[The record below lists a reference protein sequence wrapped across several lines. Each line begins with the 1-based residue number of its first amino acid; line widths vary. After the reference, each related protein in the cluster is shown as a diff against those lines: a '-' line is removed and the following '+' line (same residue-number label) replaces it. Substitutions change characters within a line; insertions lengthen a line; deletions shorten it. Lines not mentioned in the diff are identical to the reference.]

1 MEYCSKEL
9 WLLGGIMELETLD
22 NGMLRI
28 RFEKT
33 DGKNTFNDA
42 LIFSQ
47 AEYDALTEQQ
57 IEEIK
62 QQRFD
67 NWLAIINYVP
77 PAE

>member
-1 MEYCSKEL
+1 MEF
-9 WLLGGIMELETLD
+9 ETLD
-22 NGMLRI
+22 NGMIRI

-33 DGKNTFNDA
+33 DGKNSFNDA
-42 LIFSQ
+42 LIFTQ

-57 IEEIK
+57 IQEMQ

>member
-1 MEYCSKEL
+1 
-9 WLLGGIMELETLD
+9 MELETLD

-47 AEYDALTEQQ
+47 AEYDALTEHQ

>member
-1 MEYCSKEL
+1 MEF
-9 WLLGGIMELETLD
+9 ETLD

-77 PAE
+77 PSEE

>member
-1 MEYCSKEL
+1 
-9 WLLGGIMELETLD
+9 
-22 NGMLRI
+22 MLRI

>member
-1 MEYCSKEL
+1 VEYCSEEL

>member
-1 MEYCSKEL
+1 MEF
-9 WLLGGIMELETLD
+9 ETLD

-42 LIFSQ
+42 LIFTQ
-47 AEYDALTEQQ
+47 AEYDVLNQQQ

-77 PAE
+77 PEE

>member
-1 MEYCSKEL
+1 MEF
-9 WLLGGIMELETLD
+9 ETLD

-42 LIFSQ
+42 LIFTQ
-47 AEYDALTEQQ
+47 TEYDALTEQQ
-57 IEEIK
+57 IQEMQ

-77 PAE
+77 PEE